1 MRLWGRIFTILG
13 LFVATVAIAAAYPFI
28 TRGRS
33 LLSAHWES
41 PSFSLGSL
49 EIPIYAAV
57 GAVVVLVVLFFGT
70 IGQDRRRP
78 SLKIASVSP
87 LARGP
92 KGIRSYLRDVPGVLR
107 ASALVFLVGAL
118 CRPILETHDEKSDDK
133 GIDIIVVMDLS
144 GSMRAVLDGDPD
156 DVPGAPKL
164 KPGQRLTRIDTAKAV
179 VEDFIGRRK
188 SDRIGVVVFGKS
200 AFVLSPPT
208 LDYHLLSQLVS
219 RLTLKVIDDS
229 GTAIGDALMAATA
242 RLRRS
247 EAQSKVIILLTD
259 GDNNAGEVAPEK
271 AAEIA
276 KKQGCKVFAIQIG
289 NGDQVDVEDGT
300 DLFGNPRYVPQRFPV
315 NPELLKRITET
326 TGGQMYVA
334 TDLKQLANSMHSVL
348 DQLEKTRF
356 EAPRSSFEDL
366 FQLLLIPGV
375 ILVGLDVLLR
385 ALLLRRFP

>member
-1 MRLWGRIFTILG
+1 VKLWARITIVLVTLCLALG
-13 LFVATVAIAAAYPFI
+13 SAAAYPLI

-33 LLSAHWES
+33 LLDAHWEQ
-41 PSFSLGSL
+41 PWWALGL
-49 EIPIYAAV
+49 
-57 GAVVVLVVLFFGT
+57 VVVPAVLWFGT
-70 IGQDRRRP
+70 FGQDRRRP
-78 SLKIASVSP
+78 RLRIGTIVP
-87 LARGP
+87 LATGPRGV
-92 KGIRSYLRDVPGVLR
+92 RTYLRDVPGVLR
-107 ASALVFLVGAL
+107 ASALVFLIGAL
-118 CRPILETHDEKSDDK
+118 CRPILETRDEKSEDK
-133 GIDIIVVMDLS
+133 GIDIVVVMDLS

-164 KPGQRLTRIDTAKAV
+164 KPGQRLTRIETAKAV
-179 VEDFIGRRK
+179 VGDFIGRRK

-200 AFVLSPPT
+200 AYVLSPPT

-259 GDNNAGEVAPEK
+259 GDNNAGEVAPDK

-315 NPELLKRITET
+315 NPELLRRIAEK
-326 TGGQMYVA
+326 TGGQMYIA
-334 TDLKQLANSMHSVL
+334 TDGKALASSVHSVL
-348 DQLEKTRF
+348 DTLEKTRF

-366 FQLLLIPGV
+366 FQLLLVPGV
-375 ILVGLDVLLR
+375 VLVGLDVVLR